1 MVSKIFLKE
10 ITLILALMLISPVT
24 APALEKAAQAPDVK
38 TLISKIIKAY
48 GGEETIRSLKSVY
61 AKGKIHAFMRGGK
74 GTYVRYFKRGRKL
87 RVETLYSRLSEIRVL
102 NGSRGWRG
110 PDKGPLPE
118 VEGRRYLAMVFQY
131 KRLDLPYGLMTG
143 AYKIKN
149 VGSGL
154 VSGKQVKVLELTD
167 SEGPPLKIYID
178 PRSFYIVKAAGYFKI
193 ADSVSEL
200 SAEFSDFR
208 IIDGMPFP
216 FKISNYAG
224 GHKVGETVIEKYS
237 VNSGMDDSL
246 FKP

>member
-1 MVSKIFLKE
+1 MISRIFFKRGA
-10 ITLILALMLISPVT
+10 LILSLMLLLPVT
-24 APALEKAAQAPDVK
+24 AFALNEATQAPDVK
-38 TLISKIIKAY
+38 NLISKVIKAY
-48 GGEETIRSLKSVY
+48 GGKETIGSLKSVY
-61 AKGKIHAFMRGGK
+61 AKGKINALMRGGK
-74 GTYVRYFKRGRKL
+74 GSYVRYFKRGRKL

-118 VEGRRYLAMVFQY
+118 VDGRRYLAMVFQY
-131 KRLDLPYGLMTG
+131 KRLDLPYGLMTD
-143 AYKIKN
+143 AYKIKSA
-149 VGSGL
+149 GSDL

-193 ADSVSEL
+193 ADSIAEL
-200 SAEFSDFR
+200 SAEFSHFR